1 MLTIQQFVKRL
12 ETVDKSLYKRHM
24 QFFMNEF
31 GTSLPCNRFAQG
43 NLNEDLIAKDV
54 ISQCGLEYEV
64 LTNEKRVDLSVKD
77 FGKFSVKYSSS
88 GAIKLH
94 NSNGVTNKDMAMAN
108 TLLVTPTEWWYLD
121 TEEIEKNGT
130 DLKVYL
136 KNSGDGLTLQRSILG
151 ELKKKEYPHWFLYDL
166 EIKRTECKNRKIGDI
181 VYEYILRNT
190 QPIEHALLEY

>member
-1 MLTIQQFVKRL
+1 MTIHQFVKRL
-12 ETVDKSLYKRHM
+12 EAVDKSLYKRHM

-54 ISQCGLEYEV
+54 ISRCDLEYEV

-77 FGKFSVKYSSS
+77 FGKFSIKYSSK

-94 NSNGVTNKDMAMAN
+94 NSNGSTNKDMGMTS

-121 TEEIEKNGT
+121 TDEIQKVGT
-130 DLKVYL
+130 DLKLYL

-151 ELKKKEYPHWFLYDL
+151 DLKKKEYPHWFLFDL
-166 EIKRTECKNRKIGDI
+166 EIKKSECKNRKIGDI
-181 VYEYILRNT
+181 VYDYILHNT
-190 QPIEHALLEY
+190 QSIDYALLEH